1 MNIKLAGQAL
11 IITSTITKKE
21 LEDATIFGQQAL
33 KVTDEN
39 GHEKYRIMAGDEGV
53 IKPFGCTF
61 TGYNRDEQ
69 LTCTIMV
76 PQFNNDADR
85 DSCLKQAYGVALA
98 KLAEHEPTI
107 KAQIN
112 ALQQTVEGAFENI
125 EIL

>member
-33 KVTDEN
+33 KVIDEN

-69 LTCTIMV
+69 LTCTMMV
-76 PQFNNDADR
+76 PQFTSDADR
-85 DSCLKQAYGVALA
+85 DSYLKQAYGVALA
-98 KLAEHEPTI
+98 KLAEYEPVI